1 MTSEGSTVGKR
12 KSHLFHPTRRLL
24 LVSVIV
30 FLFLAV
36 FSSGLFHSAGGGSC
50 GLPGDYGQVV
60 CRFNEKSPNQVYVIG
75 TAHRDSLT
83 RSNGSRTPRVQAE
96 VYKIGEW
103 LIQKEGVK
111 LILPEGFFVTDPGKP
126 AEAEV
131 RGASLPAFL
140 RQDGIELLERRL
152 SDDRR
157 FVNAEMLLREDFP
170 LLLRQVENKE
180 LYQTVF
186 ENIRLLAA
194 SRGKMEKSFLIR
206 SELDYFQ
213 KMRVAAMLQRIP
225 AIVDEEFRQGHIDN
239 RRALFTIGLSHI
251 PDIIKYLEENKIA
264 VLPPLFTPLKDKDYV
279 DELALTKED
288 FGISIIIPRTLFDDR
303 EVMEKNNLKAF

>member
-1 MTSEGSTVGKR
+1 MLS
-12 KSHLFHPTRRLL
+12 F
-24 LVSVIV
+24 IV
-30 FLFLAV
+30 FFFLLTATLDE
-36 FSSGLFHSAGGGSC
+36 SHPAEGGSC

-60 CRFNEKSPNQVYVIG
+60 CRFNDKSPNQLYVIG
-75 TAHRDSLT
+75 TGHRDSLT

-103 LIQKEGVK
+103 LIQKEGVE
-111 LILPEGFFVTDPGKP
+111 LVLPEGFFVTDPEKP
-126 AEAEV
+126 AKTKV
-131 RGASLPAFL
+131 QGGSLPASP
-140 RQDGIELLERRL
+140 RQGDIELLERRL

-157 FVNAEMLLREDFP
+157 FVNAEMLLKEDFP

-194 SRGKMEKSFLIR
+194 SRGNMEKSFLIR
-206 SELDYFQ
+206 SELDYYQ
-213 KMRVAAMLQRIP
+213 KRRVAAMLQRIP

-251 PDIIKYLEENKIA
+251 PDIIKYLEGRKIT
-264 VLPPLFTPLKDKDYV
+264 VQSPLFLPLKCKDYV
-279 DELALTKED
+279 DELALAKED
-288 FGISIIIPRTLFDDR
+288 FGISIIVPRTLLDDR
-303 EVMEKNNLKAF
+303 EVMEKNNLKGF